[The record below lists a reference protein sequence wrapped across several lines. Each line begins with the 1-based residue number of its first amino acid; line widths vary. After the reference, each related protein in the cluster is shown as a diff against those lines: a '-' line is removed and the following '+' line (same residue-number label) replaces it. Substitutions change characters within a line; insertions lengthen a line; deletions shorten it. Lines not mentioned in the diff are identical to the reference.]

1 MLASDA
7 PLSRWLAWLETL
19 SPSEINLGLERV
31 LEVLGRLDLQL
42 PPHVLTI
49 AGTNGKGSSVA
60 MADAL
65 LRASG
70 MRSGAYT
77 SPHIRRYNERIVVD
91 GVAVGD
97 AEIIASFERIEA
109 ARGEVKLTYFE
120 FGTLAAFDIF
130 AAANLDV
137 WILEVGMGGRLDA
150 TNAIEPSACL
160 ITNISLDHCEWLGAD
175 VETIAVEKA
184 GVMRRGKPAIF
195 AGIAAGQ
202 TISRLAREKGAKL
215 LVAGQD
221 FEAVDNDDGSWTWR
235 GPARELRALKKPGL
249 KGAFQVGN
257 AAAVLALLDA
267 AGLGDRIN
275 PELVNRVMPT
285 LSVTGRL
292 QELRVDDRTWLFD
305 VAHNPA
311 AAEALAST
319 LATMPSGGELIAIV
333 GVLADKDVAGVIAPL
348 TSRVDRWVAMTAD
361 SHRALAAD
369 DLARQVSNL
378 SGKPC
383 LVAGSAAAA
392 IKFARRSA
400 SENDRILV
408 TGSFF
413 TVGPVLNQLAVDS

>member
-1 MLASDA
+1 
-7 PLSRWLAWLETL
+7 
-19 SPSEINLGLERV
+19 
-31 LEVLGRLDLQL
+31 
-42 PPHVLTI
+42 
-49 AGTNGKGSSVA
+49 AG
-60 MADAL
+60 
-65 LRASG
+65 
-70 MRSGAYT
+70 
-77 SPHIRRYNERIVVD
+77 
-91 GVAVGD
+91 
-97 AEIIASFERIEA
+97 
-109 ARGEVKLTYFE
+109 
-120 FGTLAAFDIF
+120 
-130 AAANLDV
+130 
-137 WILEVGMGGRLDA
+137 
-150 TNAIEPSACL
+150 L